1 MKKIVRLTESDI
13 TRIVKRVIKEN
24 EDMGNPMKCIKTYI
38 DFAFT
43 NRENGGDLLYWND
56 DVIPENN
63 DTAAYERFIK
73 YLKDVMDI
81 PLYEDEECEGVTFD
95 DVAPFIRELYLKKI
109 TESNLDDKEKFKN
122 VDKYRFIDKKNKNTN
137 PKFKKL
143 INKYANE
150 ISQRGYSD
158 VYDWMSRIF
167 DEIEWDISDEYDD
180 TDDII
185 SELKDEYDEY
195 LMGMWNK

>member
-43 NRENGGDLLYWND
+43 NRKNGGDLLYWND
-56 DVIPENN
+56 DVIPEKN

-81 PLYEDEECEGVTFD
+81 PLYVDEECEGVTFD

-109 TESNLDDKEKFKN
+109 TESNLDDKEN
-122 VDKYRFIDKKNKNTN
+122 NGRFE
-137 PKFKKL
+137 KL